1 MTIYSGMFSI
11 SSPLSAD
18 RDYYGDLTS
27 VPNVFTRKWSV
38 STTPAFPA
46 RSLLSH
52 LHKSLSSIQTL

>member
-1 MTIYSGMFSI
+1 MTMFSGMFSI

-46 RSLLSH
+46 
-52 LHKSLSSIQTL
+52 